1 MVEQSTPALVEI
13 TGTAHH
19 VCHAVAVDEHRVKFK
34 PAFFSQ
40 DIKTVIKKSQ
50 TTSTEDKHIET
61 TVKETERAYRK
72 RRHQRSLVPGNHGDV
87 GGGWPAI
94 PTGLKIWRL
103 WNCIFGGTKVDN
115 LHESLQDDDLQMSDI
130 ALEWMIREV
139 DIVGFLCGISLKLYL
154 AFLSENSTKP
164 QKEEDRGWE
173 LYTGM
178 PNWWGRHDTPRGA
191 VLHNSLKEL
200 EKADSYRPLNNHGS
214 GEPCLWNSKGV
225 ADMRDVTY
233 QRLNQSGQEIKSAVW
248 DSRHKIWQFEDFY
261 AQNAQP
267 RIY

>member
-1 MVEQSTPALVEI
+1 MVIAANVE
-13 TGTAHH
+13 
-19 VCHAVAVDEHRVKFK
+19 DW
-34 PAFFSQ
+34 
-40 DIKTVIKKSQ
+40 VIKGFMND
-50 TTSTEDKHIET
+50 TL
-61 TVKETERAYRK
+61 
-72 RRHQRSLVPGNHGDV
+72 SLCYGSSFLRVFM
-87 GGGWPAI
+87 
-94 PTGLKIWRL
+94 
-103 WNCIFGGTKVDN
+103 WNLI
-115 LHESLQDDDLQMSDI
+115 
-130 ALEWMIREV
+130 
-139 DIVGFLCGISLKLYL
+139 
-154 AFLSENSTKP
+154 
-164 QKEEDRGWE
+164 
-173 LYTGM
+173 GM

>member
-40 DIKTVIKKSQ
+40 DIKTSRRLREL
-50 TTSTEDKHIET
+50 TE
-61 TVKETERAYRK
+61 KEDIRE
-72 RRHQRSLVPGNHGDV
+72 VWFPGNHGDV

-115 LHESLQDDDLQMSDI
+115 LDESLQDDDLQMSDI

-139 DIVGFLCGISLKLYL
+139 DIVGSVTAHHFSGFLCGISLKLYL

-233 QRLNQSGQEIKSAVW
+233 QRLNQRGQEIKSAVW